1 LGLGIIGVEGDA
13 AAKAA
18 DFSFAKFRYL
28 QRALFVH
35 GQWYYNRL
43 STLVQYSFYK
53 NVASFTCNL
62 LFAIY
67 SNWSGISMYDD
78 LYLVMF
84 NMVYTSLPIIV
95 FGLCE
100 QNVEAKKLLG
110 DPNLYRRN
118 RHNQSMRFGELCK
131 WVGLGL
137 WHSLVCFYGT
147 YFVWSSFG
155 QFGDDIRAFGT
166 VVGFNVVLV
175 VNLKLL
181 LISRHWSAL
190 HVSIIALSISSY
202 FLIVLLLQ
210 QWLRPRNG
218 NSATF
223 RTFAHALGAF
233 PTWGMMLPVVATAL
247 LPDYLLRVAEDN
259 RHKFEKMPAEATRL
273 LQRFKKGKS
282 KGDSTC
288 TNDQE
293 C

>member
-1 LGLGIIGVEGDA
+1 
-13 AAKAA
+13 
-18 DFSFAKFRYL
+18 
-28 QRALFVH
+28 
-35 GQWYYNRL
+35 
-43 STLVQYSFYK
+43 
-53 NVASFTCNL
+53 
-62 LFAIY
+62 
-67 SNWSGISMYDD
+67 
-78 LYLVMF
+78 MF

-100 QNVEAKKLLG
+100 QNVEAKVLYLRDLEDEHLAQHLSDLCQKLLG

-175 VNLKLL
+175 VNLKVSILADWDREPRARCSLPNLNFLQLL

-218 NSATF
+218 NSGMTF
-223 RTFAHALGAF
+223 YQIQELLLIAF
-233 PTWGMMLPVVATAL
+233 SKRSYPHPQTSVV
-247 LPDYLLRVAEDN
+247 
-259 RHKFEKMPAEATRL
+259 
-273 LQRFKKGKS
+273 
-282 KGDSTC
+282 
-288 TNDQE
+288 
-293 C
+293 